1 MSVGSPEPSDKSHK
15 KPVIAVVGAGVVGI
29 ATALALSERGFAV
42 KIVDQRDD
50 VAQAT
55 SCRNGAQLSY
65 AYADAMAAPGL
76 VAMATRI
83 LTGQETGLKFRL
95 KPSLHNYS
103 WLASFVREGS
113 KERFLANTKR
123 SLQIALRSKKQMD
136 SWQNRYGFAF
146 EHQTN
151 GKLQI
156 LPNQQAVDDIAE
168 LVELKQSM
176 GINQSV
182 LTPQQ
187 AIAVEPALARFCG
200 DMAGALYSPD
210 EEVGDPYL
218 FAKAALAQILS
229 ADSANEFL
237 SGQRIKKLELSDGE
251 LVGLGTD
258 NGVIKADGFVFA
270 LGHRAPKFA
279 RDLGVAIPVVPVA
292 GYSLTFPLG
301 ASAPKHSITDI
312 KAKAVICPL
321 GGKLRIAGF
330 ADIGEIAEVPAE
342 NRVDQLRSV
351 LTSRFPGAAI
361 VSGDGNPWI
370 GHRPVTPDSQP
381 IVTGTKFE
389 NAFVNCGHGT
399 LGWTM
404 AAGTAA
410 DIASQISSKFSMN
423 SNDIHRIT
431 TETLSAIDTDPSS
444 EEQAISA

>member
-1 MSVGSPEPSDKSHK
+1 MSVGASKTSEKPSK
-15 KPVIAVVGAGVVGI
+15 KPVIAVVGGGVVGV
-29 ATALALSERGFAV
+29 ATALALAERGFGV
-42 KIVDQRDD
+42 KIIDQRDD

-103 WLASFVREGS
+103 WLLSFIRESS
-113 KERFLANTKR
+113 KSRFLANTER
-123 SLQIALRSKKQMD
+123 SLQIALRSKAQMD
-136 SWQNRYGFAF
+136 IWQDRYGFAF
-146 EHQTN
+146 EHKVT

-156 LPNQQAVDDIAE
+156 LPTQQAVEDIAE
-168 LVELKQSM
+168 LVELKKTM

-200 DMAGALYSPD
+200 DMAGALHSPD

-218 FAKAALAQILS
+218 FAKAALAQILGMNS
-229 ADSANEFL
+229 ENNFL
-237 SGQRIKKLELSDGE
+237 AGERVEQLDTLGDE
-251 LVGLGTD
+251 LVGLVTNKGK
-258 NGVIKADGFVFA
+258 IEADGFVFA
-270 LGHRAPKFA
+270 LGHWSPKFA
-279 RDLGVAIPVVPVA
+279 NDLGFDIPVVPVT
-292 GYSLTFPLG
+292 GYSLTYPKG

-321 GGKLRIAGF
+321 GDEIRIAGF
-330 ADIGEIAEVPAE
+330 ADIGESGSVPAE
-342 NRVDQLRSV
+342 SRIDQLRSV
-351 LTSRFPGAAI
+351 LTTRFPGAAI
-361 VSGDGNPWI
+361 IAGDGNPWI
-370 GHRPVTPDSQP
+370 GHRPVTPNSQP
-381 IVTGTKFE
+381 IVGGTKFE
-389 NAFVNCGHGT
+389 NAYLNCGHGT

-410 DIASQISSKFSMN
+410 DLATQIANKFAIKN
-423 SNDIHRIT
+423 NEIHRIT
-431 TETLSAIDTDPSS
+431 TETLSANYTDPSS
-444 EEQAISA
+444 SEQAISA